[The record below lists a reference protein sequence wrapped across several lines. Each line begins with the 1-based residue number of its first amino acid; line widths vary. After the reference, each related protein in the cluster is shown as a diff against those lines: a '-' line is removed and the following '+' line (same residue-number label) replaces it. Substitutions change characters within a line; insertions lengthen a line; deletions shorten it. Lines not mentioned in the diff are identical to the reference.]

1 MPLDDL
7 NKLKSYEDI
16 IADRIADWE
25 SESAADIAREVAR
38 IGKMSKEEA
47 EKYDAKKA
55 AKERW
60 KKMIAALAV
69 IIVLDA
75 KDTKRVFKGNYEDWH
90 VKNKALY
97 KRAGKAY
104 KQPRDDKDLQKDIK
118 DAAKQNIKDALN
130 YTDTKA
136 LRILDRNGNAIRGQA
151 AIQKAFTE
159 AVDNV
164 RNGST
169 DFTQAMRQTIEQL
182 GGGGVRVDY
191 GGGITRRLDTVVRQ
205 NLMYGLKKANTE
217 YEDKIAKMLGADG
230 YEIDLHANSRPSHVF
245 MQGKQYCIGKTRKI
259 GDRTFIGFEEV
270 DPESPDGLSASEA
283 LNDYGC
289 RHYRTPIIC
298 GVSEPRWSDADI
310 ERSKQEHARVIDIGG
325 VNGNKYF
332 WTQKMRAIETDI
344 RRSKDEINALKALG
358 GNDARIRQLQDRIK
372 VFKAKYDQIS
382 DATGI
387 DGDAEWKRRMV
398 KFAKSHSGASGI
410 ADGGKSPIT
419 PITDA
424 AINSVQKVSISGFT
438 DKQNDYIQEQH
449 KELLRYARDNNN
461 SNEVAFVY
469 RKGLTDRTVF
479 KGSEDVIDFGNG
491 LNGKGDGL
499 FIMHNHPRN
508 SSFSNT
514 DVIEFI
520 NENSIKYMS
529 IVKHNGLVEI
539 IEKTSLFDQSKA
551 TIEWQRAINKYVTSK
566 NTLEYDKAMER
577 LLNKLSK
584 KEYIKWLE

>member
-1 MPLDDL
+1 MALDDL
-7 NKLKSYEDI
+7 NKLKSYEDTI
-16 IADRIADWE
+16 VDRIADWE
-25 SESAADIAREVAR
+25 SESTADIAREIAR

-60 KKMIAALAV
+60 EKMIAALAV
-69 IIVLDA
+69 IMVLDA
-75 KDTKRVFKGNYEDWH
+75 KETKRAFKGNYEDWH
-90 VKNKALY
+90 EKNKALY

-104 KQPRDDKDLQKDIK
+104 KQPRDDKDLQEDIK
-118 DAAKQNIKDALN
+118 DAAKQNVKDALN

-136 LRILDRNGNAIRGQA
+136 LRILDGNGNAIRGQA

-205 NLMYGLKKANTE
+205 NLMYGLKKANAE

-270 DPESPDGLSASEA
+270 DPESPDGLSANEA

-298 GVSEPRWSDADI
+298 GVSEPRWSDEDI
-310 ERSKQEHARVIDIGG
+310 ERSKQEHARVIDIDG
-325 VNGNKYF
+325 VSGNKYF

-398 KFAKSHSGASGI
+398 KFAKSHSGTSGI
-410 ADGGKSPIT
+410 GDLAT
-419 PITDA
+419 
-424 AINSVQKVSISGFT
+424 
-438 DKQNDYIQEQH
+438 
-449 KELLRYARDNNN
+449 RDM
-461 SNEVAFVY
+461 A
-469 RKGLTDRTVF
+469 
-479 KGSEDVIDFGNG
+479 NG
-491 LNGKGDGL
+491 L
-499 FIMHNHPRN
+499 RN
-508 SSFSNT
+508 SAITGETFGKRSNVNANRVPISQRRFDELT
-514 DVIEFI
+514 IQARKNGANIIMCDYGDDLYHHLEKNGATASCIGNTIIFRADATISEVLEETRHFMQNIECLNNDKPIGIRQILNEIEAGEFI
-520 NENSIKYMS
+520 LNNAAKYGVPRAELEE
-529 IVKHNGLVEI
+529 IEQNVKMYK
-539 IEKTSLFDQSKA
+539 EKLK
-551 TIEWQRAINKYVTSK
+551 KYSGG
-566 NTLEYDKAMER
+566 E
-577 LLNKLSK
+577 
-584 KEYIKWLE
+584 